1 MLILLSCYCV
11 FKDNVLKKVSDKFN
25 TYKIHIILS
34 HNFIFIYIFLIYYKI
49 TSKQYNKN
57 SLKRFDIRRVI

>member
-1 MLILLSCYCV
+1 MLIVLSCYCV

-34 HNFIFIYIFLIYYKI
+34 HHFVLIYIFLIYYKI